1 MAEKK
6 FYIRVPGEKVEVTEE
21 IYLTYY
27 RSRRRDR
34 AQRERDKYNGL
45 VFYNSLDTD
54 DTLGEEVIS
63 DSDVPSV
70 EDLAVN
76 NILQEKLNHCL
87 AMLSETERELIN
99 ALYFEGLTERQFA
112 KQTGKHYMTIHNRKV
127 RVLLKLKKMIDK

>member
-54 DTLGEEVIS
+54 DTLGEEVIP

-112 KQTGKHYMTIHNRKV
+112 KQTGKHYMTIHNRQV